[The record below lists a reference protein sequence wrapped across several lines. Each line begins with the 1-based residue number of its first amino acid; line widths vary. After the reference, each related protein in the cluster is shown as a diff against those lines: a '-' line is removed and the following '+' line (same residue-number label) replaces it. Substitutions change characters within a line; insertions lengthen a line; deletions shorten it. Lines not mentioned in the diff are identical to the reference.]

1 MANYRGGRIN
11 EEFKREISNLIQN
24 EIKDPRLTAM
34 ISVTDVKVTKD
45 LRYAKVFVSLFAKN
59 DEEKEESLKALKS
72 SAGFIRREVGN
83 RVKLR
88 STPEILFEEDNSIDN
103 AMYIESLLNKIKEK

>member
-1 MANYRGGRIN
+1 MIKNIIFDLGNVIINYDQQKIIDR
-11 EEFKREISNLIQN
+11 
-24 EIKDPRLTAM
+24 
-34 ISVTDVKVTKD
+34 
-45 LRYAKVFVSLFAKN
+45 FAKN

>member
-1 MANYRGGRIN
+1 MV
-11 EEFKREISNLIQN
+11 
-24 EIKDPRLTAM
+24 
-34 ISVTDVKVTKD
+34 SVTQVEVTKD

>member
-1 MANYRGGRIN
+1 MANFRGKRIN
-11 EEFKREISNLIQN
+11 EEVRKEVSDIIRNQ
-24 EIKDPRLTAM
+24 IKDPRLTAM
-34 ISVTDVKVTKD
+34 VSVTQVEVTKD

-72 SAGFIRREVGN
+72 SAGFIRREVGH
-83 RVKLR
+83 RIKLR

>member
-1 MANYRGGRIN
+1 MTNFRGKRIN
-11 EEFKREISNLIQN
+11 EEVKKEVSDIIRNQ
-24 EIKDPRLTAM
+24 IKDPRLTAM
-34 ISVTDVKVTKD
+34 VSVTQVEVTKD
-45 LRYAKVFVSLFAKN
+45 LRYAKVFVSLFAKS

-72 SAGFIRREVGN
+72 SAGFIRKEVGN

>member
-1 MANYRGGRIN
+1 MANFRGKRIN
-11 EEFKREISNLIQN
+11 EEVRKEVSDIIRNQ
-24 EIKDPRLTAM
+24 IKDPRLTAM
-34 ISVTDVKVTKD
+34 VSVTQVEVTKD

-59 DEEKEESLKALKS
+59 DEEKEESLKDKS

>member
-1 MANYRGGRIN
+1 MANFRGKRIN
-11 EEFKREISNLIQN
+11 EEVRKEVSDIIRNQ
-24 EIKDPRLTAM
+24 IKDPRLTAM
-34 ISVTDVKVTKD
+34 VSVTQDEVTKD
-45 LRYAKVFVSLFAKN
+45 LRYAKVFDSLFAKN

-88 STPEILFEEDNSIDN
+88 NTPEILFEEDNSIDN

>member
-1 MANYRGGRIN
+1 MANFRGKRIN
-11 EEFKREISNLIQN
+11 EEVRKEVSDIIRNQ
-24 EIKDPRLTAM
+24 IKDPRLTAM
-34 ISVTDVKVTKD
+34 VSVTQVEVTKD

-88 STPEILFEEDNSIDN
+88 STPEILFEENSIDN

>member
-1 MANYRGGRIN
+1 MANFRGKRIN
-11 EEFKREISNLIQN
+11 EEVRKEVSDIIRNQ
-24 EIKDPRLTAM
+24 IKVD
-34 ISVTDVKVTKD
+34 VTKD
-45 LRYAKVFVSLFAKN
+45 LRYAKDFVSLFAKN
-59 DEEKEESLKALKS
+59 DEEKEDSFKALKS

>member
-1 MANYRGGRIN
+1 
-11 EEFKREISNLIQN
+11 
-24 EIKDPRLTAM
+24 
-34 ISVTDVKVTKD
+34 VTKD

>member
-1 MANYRGGRIN
+1 MANFRGKRIN
-11 EEFKREISNLIQN
+11 EEVRKEISDIIRNQV
-24 EIKDPRLTAM
+24 KDPRLTAM
-34 ISVTDVKVTKD
+34 VSVTQVEVTKD

-59 DEEKEESLKALKS
+59 EQEKDESLKALKN

-88 STPEILFEEDNSIDN
+88 VTPEILFEEDNSINN
-103 AMYIESLLNKIKEK
+103 AMYIESLLNQIKEK

>member
-1 MANYRGGRIN
+1 MV
-11 EEFKREISNLIQN
+11 
-24 EIKDPRLTAM
+24 
-34 ISVTDVKVTKD
+34 SVTQVEVTKD

-72 SAGFIRREVGN
+72 SAGFIRRDVGN
-83 RVKLR
+83 RIKLR

>member
-1 MANYRGGRIN
+1 MV
-11 EEFKREISNLIQN
+11 
-24 EIKDPRLTAM
+24 
-34 ISVTDVKVTKD
+34 SVTQVEVTKD

-103 AMYIESLLNKIKEK
+103 AMYIESLLNKIKGEIKMRFHDVISIINKAKNWYNISCISRW